1 MGNGQPSR
9 SFVHLPWS
17 VLFSARR
24 WLAIALAGDKGI
36 MDQLSHSN
44 PTKSRPA
51 PSQPNTLASLSQGWV
66 SPVSSLLDALTR
78 LHLSPETVPEPGSK
92 PAFLHAQE
100 DARWLHHQDEGE
112 EVGRTHGSCA
122 KQGLLRRVLP
132 EWAPLRGEART
143 RCPDPAGSPSPPS
156 SPSQPPGPPALP
168 RTPAL

>member
-1 MGNGQPSR
+1 MGSHPVPLYISR
-9 SFVHLPWS
+9 GVFYFLLGDGSRLPWL
-17 VLFSARR
+17 VTR
-24 WLAIALAGDKGI
+24 ALWISWPQQPPPK
-36 MDQLSHSN
+36 SS
-44 PTKSRPA
+44 PT